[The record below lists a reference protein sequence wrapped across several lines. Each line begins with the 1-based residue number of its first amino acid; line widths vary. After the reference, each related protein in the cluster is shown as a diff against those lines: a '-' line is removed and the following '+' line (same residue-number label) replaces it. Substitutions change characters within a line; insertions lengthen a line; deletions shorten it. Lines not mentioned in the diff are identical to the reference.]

1 MNVCSDSNI
10 LLANAAME
18 SAIQDGC
25 KLSYYVDVI
34 AKGGFVTM
42 ERGHFVACA
51 AGNNGPDLYSVKNKA
66 PWLTTVGA
74 RSIDRVIRVDVLL
87 GDDKYFMGSS
97 LYSSSNVN
105 TDNSIPVYIDICDS
119 M

>member
-1 MNVCSDSNI
+1 MLGAYTHGVLS
-10 LLANAAME
+10 LFLVGYE
-18 SAIQDGC
+18 
-25 KLSYYVDVI
+25 LSYYVDFI

-42 ERGHFVACA
+42 ERGLFVVYALE
-51 AGNNGPDLYSVKNKA
+51 NNGPDLYSVKNKE

-74 RSIDRVIRVDVLL
+74 GSIDRVIRVDVLL

-105 TDNSIPVYIDICDS
+105 TDNSTLMYIDICDS
-119 M
+119 V